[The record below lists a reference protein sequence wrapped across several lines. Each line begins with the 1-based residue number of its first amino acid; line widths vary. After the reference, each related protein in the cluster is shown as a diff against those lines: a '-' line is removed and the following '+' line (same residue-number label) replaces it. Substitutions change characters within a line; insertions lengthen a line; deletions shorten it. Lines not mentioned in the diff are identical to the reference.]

1 MKLLVVVCWLVISLA
16 EFLLSIARRLTLKK
30 KAPEN
35 VFTFSRAISDRGT
48 TSILFGPHGPNLTY
62 QPQVGLREL

>member
-1 MKLLVVVCWLVISLA
+1 MQ
-16 EFLLSIARRLTLKK
+16 K

-35 VFTFSRAISDRGT
+35 VFTFSGATGDRGT
-48 TSILFGPHGPNLTY
+48 TSILFGPHDPNLTY